1 MLAANFH
8 CINRFE
14 GFMAGVFFVS
24 KSFGLQSVT
33 FLQGDLVFKEL
44 ETSAL
49 CLIVASVLA

>member
-1 MLAANFH
+1 
-8 CINRFE
+8 
-14 GFMAGVFFVS
+14 MAGVFFVS